1 MKHLSNNRG
10 SATPLILA
18 ITFSLLCLVGALYQ
32 NYLTIAAVRNIYACM
47 EKTALTAIAR
57 QSEATYSSKRESYHG
72 GYSSSD
78 WSEWIVDV
86 DAPTKLN
93 EMLQITRSGDSLVS
107 YSGSDLNYR
116 ISDIMLLIQN
126 PALAESTQ
134 TLKATISLSVELPM
148 KFGTVQRNV
157 TVPLSVTAENKPK
170 F

>member
-1 MKHLSNNRG
+1 MKHLNNNRG

-18 ITFSLLCLVGALYQ
+18 ITFSLLCLIGALYQ

-72 GYSSSD
+72 GYSSND

-86 DAPTKLN
+86 DAPSKLN
-93 EMLQITRSGDSLVS
+93 EMLQITRSGDTLVS
-107 YSGSDLNYR
+107 YTGSDLNYR
-116 ISDIMLLIQN
+116 ITDVTLSIQN
-126 PALAESTQ
+126 PALAESTK
-134 TLKATISLSVELPM
+134 TLKASISLSVELPV
-148 KFGTVQRNV
+148 KFGTLQNNV
-157 TVPLSVTAENKPK
+157 TVPLSVTVENKPK